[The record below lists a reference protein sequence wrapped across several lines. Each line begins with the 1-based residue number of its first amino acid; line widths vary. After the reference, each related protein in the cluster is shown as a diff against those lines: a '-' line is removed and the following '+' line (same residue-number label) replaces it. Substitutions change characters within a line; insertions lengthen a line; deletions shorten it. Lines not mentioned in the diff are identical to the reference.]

1 MYSYKRRGT
10 HKGYVL
16 LAILQSILLL
26 SALVLTTSV
35 SIAQDK
41 DPSVSQAPQA
51 EQGDKIAPA
60 ADPEPG
66 LKLRLFP
73 RKIRLVAGGDAKVT
87 SAWICPADIGASFG
101 PDKKPGTGDDD
112 CVAARAKWS
121 VDTEDGASLSRVL
134 GHKTRVS
141 LLTNADVEVTA
152 KAEGLTGTGIV
163 SPKDAPA
170 PKPKAKQP
178 KADPI
183 AEPKAEPTVSDEPPA
198 KLTAEAKAEPTAE
211 PTAKPKAE
219 PTAEAKAEPTA
230 EPKAEPT
237 AEPKAE
243 LRAEPTVSAE
253 PTAEPK
259 AELRAEP
266 TVSAEPTAEPPL
278 GRPDC
283 RAPGRPDCRTQ
294 GRAEGR
300 ADCQR

>member
-198 KLTAEAKAEPTAE
+198 KLTAEAKAEPT
-211 PTAKPKAE
+211 PSRLPS
-219 PTAEAKAEPTA
+219 PRLSRLP
-230 EPKAEPT
+230 
-237 AEPKAE
+237 
-243 LRAEPTVSAE
+243 
-253 PTAEPK
+253 
-259 AELRAEP
+259 
-266 TVSAEPTAEPPL
+266 
-278 GRPDC
+278 RP
-283 RAPGRPDCRTQ
+283 RPSRLPNP
-294 GRAEGR
+294 RPSR
-300 ADCQR
+300 LPNPRPS